1 MKVFTMKCFTDF
13 KTGLRAIYTLLGL
26 ESPSVV
32 YATSKLEFVNP
43 RDIIDAHF
51 GMERMVK
58 VFVPCVLPEDH
69 VDDDR
74 VTYHNI
80 SEMDSHDLTCCG
92 VVFLY
97 DRNKI
102 SMDVVSLVYVG
113 HSRLHQ
119 HGIPVVTISN
129 DPLMKTFYISDIVW
143 HVTLNEGQVQLLLA
157 RYQRGEC
164 GETFTFV
171 DTVVNERKWIIDDVC
186 LYIRNCFDEF
196 PEQNLFVAV
205 QLPPEDTDATLST
218 DDVVTAIRNIS
229 IPPTGAE
236 LVVSDGTDECKV
248 NDTVSGVMVHVTN
261 KLIYHANSRAA
272 DAADVVL
279 QVIADTGTGGTRY
292 KLKIIKERSI
302 LELLLPKNGYKFSS
316 LLINLYKYFKQP
328 ALQHKRCNIA
338 VNSSPNSLTLLRA
351 IWDLQDLLKEENIFT
366 LVRVWA
372 VEPGESN
379 EEVPYDIIYVNEFSH
394 EPNKFYL
401 TIDEK

>member
-1 MKVFTMKCFTDF
+1 MKVFTMKCLTDF
-13 KTGLRAIYTLLGL
+13 KTGLRALYTLLGL
-26 ESPSVV
+26 DSPSVL
-32 YATSKLEFVNP
+32 YTTPELEFINP
-43 RDIIDAHF
+43 RVIIDAHF
-51 GMERMVK
+51 GMDRMVK

-69 VDDDR
+69 IGDDR

-80 SEMDSHDLTCCG
+80 SELYSHDLTSCG
-92 VVFLY
+92 IVFLY
-97 DRNKI
+97 DRNEIGTVDGKQL
-102 SMDVVSLVYVG
+102 SDNL
-113 HSRLHQ
+113 SRLQ
-119 HGIPVVTISN
+119 QNGIPVVTISN
-129 DPLMKTFYISDIVW
+129 APVAKTHYVCDITW
-143 HVTLNEGQVQLLLA
+143 EVTFDRGLWQLLLTK
-157 RYQRGEC
+157 YQRGEC

-171 DTVVNERKWIIDDVC
+171 NAVVNERKRIIDDVC
-186 LYIRNCFDEF
+186 LYIRNCFEEF

-205 QLPPEDTDATLST
+205 QLPPEDTGSTLST

-229 IPPTGAE
+229 IPATGAE
-236 LVVSDGTDECKV
+236 LAVSDGTEEYKV
-248 NDTVSGVMVHVTN
+248 KITVPSVMVHVTN
-261 KLIYHANSRAA
+261 KSIYHATSH
-272 DAADVVL
+272 AADVVL
-279 QVIADTGTGGTRY
+279 QVSADIGPGGTSY
-292 KLKIIKERSI
+292 KLKTIKERSI
-302 LELLLPKNGYKFSS
+302 LEWLLPKNVCKFSS

-338 VNSSPNSLTLLRA
+338 INIGPNSRTLLQA